1 AVRRMAGAL
10 EGALATYLLGIDAT
24 RRYGNERSFGVF
36 LAINSAGELILL
48 GRHSEAGKTLARV
61 EAAGLLPGIA
71 TIHFHITRAELRVR
85 TGDLEGA
92 RADLAIARVE
102 ATSIEDVQ
110 FAGDLEGVTAQ
121 LELEEDQP
129 DAALAAVERGYAR
142 IAGGVDPRVVGPLA
156 MYGLRAAADVAVRG
170 RAARDAAAVDTAVAS
185 ARGMLDHYDTAI
197 ANIDEPDEMATGE
210 IAWVRA
216 LLHAE
221 LARADGTDD
230 PGMWAAIRSAL
241 AERSTPYLEA
251 YALWRQVE
259 ATPAGSA
266 RATPPGARRA

>member
-10 EGALATYLLGIDAT
+10 EGARATSLRGTDAT

-92 RADLAIARVE
+92 RAALAIARVE
-102 ATSIEDVQ
+102 AASIEDVQ
-110 FAGDLEGVTAQ
+110 FARGLDGVTAQ
-121 LELEEDQP
+121 LEVEEDQP

-142 IAGGVDPRVVGPLA
+142 IAGGGDPRGVGPPA
-156 MYGLRAAADVAVRG
+156 MDGLRAAADVAGRG
-170 RAARDAAAVDTAVAS
+170 RAAPGAAA
-185 ARGMLDHYDTAI
+185 G
-197 ANIDEPDEMATGE
+197 G
-210 IAWVRA
+210 
-216 LLHAE
+216 
-221 LARADGTDD
+221 
-230 PGMWAAIRSAL
+230 AAAGD
-241 AERSTPYLEA
+241 A
-251 YALWRQVE
+251 
-259 ATPAGSA
+259 PA
-266 RATPPGARRA
+266 